1 MKKIG
6 KLISIFA
13 ASLFLFSLGS
23 CNKKIEKSIAIEEP
37 ETPPAMLG
45 RIIVLVVDISQ
56 SIKNQLDEIIDGLCV
71 KIVDERL
78 ESNDYCVVVP
88 LGDSDNVDRAR
99 SFGIKYSVDKDD
111 IKNYLRSMKGW
122 MPTNLNTD
130 IGAAMRKTF
139 QYVNII
145 EKENDGNMLAP
156 LVLFITD
163 GNIYQSPNSKSKI
176 LYDSPD
182 AIFEDP
188 AMDPQKASYE
198 NWWFLGIKNGSE
210 ALDNIED
217 IAKRASAYP
226 SRYEILS
233 DMSQFGTLFDK
244 WLEQIPPVKPRD
256 NGRISFSNVRLG
268 NIELSSDSSK
278 YTTVPNSSNL
288 FTWQMRSEYKINT
301 VVMNFTDIKGSF
313 QKDSTGESV
322 EFQIVPEQGNIEFAP
337 GAIRETQGNVKLPA
351 VSGKGKLKLTI
362 NTKLNSESD
371 GQIPEYLFFVELKSP
386 VTLVLEKVLP
396 IALTIILIA
405 FAIIIT
411 RILKQRRPIR
421 IKIERVGKN
430 SAKPRAA
437 SVKIN
442 RELEF
447 GSKVGLNLRLEGS
460 NVPPVVGKII
470 RTGKSNWKIEMESE
484 QWFAPNQKLDP
495 YTLGSSIKLVLK
507 DGSSCSIKFNRIR

>member
-1 MKKIG
+1 MKKLG
-6 KLISIFA
+6 KIISIFA

-23 CNKKIEKSIAIEEP
+23 CNKKIEKSIAIEEA
-37 ETPPAMLG
+37 ETPPAMPG

-56 SIKNQLDEIIDGLCV
+56 SIKNQLDKIIDGLCE

-78 ESNDYCVVVP
+78 EDNDYCVVVP
-88 LGDSDNVDRAR
+88 LGDSDNIDKAR
-99 SFGIKYSVDKDD
+99 SFGIKFSMDKDN
-111 IKNYLRSMKGW
+111 IKSYLRSMKDW

-130 IGAAMRKTF
+130 IGAAMKKTF
-139 QYVNII
+139 EYVNKI
-145 EKENDGNMLAP
+145 EEENDGNMLDP

-188 AMDPQKASYE
+188 AMNPQKASYE

-217 IAKRASAYP
+217 IAKRANAYP
-226 SRYEILS
+226 ERYETLS
-233 DMSQFGTLFDK
+233 DMSQFGILFDK

-256 NGRISFSNVRLG
+256 NGKIAFSNMKLG
-268 NIELSSDSSK
+268 NIDLSSDPSK
-278 YTTVPNSSNL
+278 YTIVSNSSDL
-288 FTWQMRSEYKINT
+288 FTWQMRSEYKFTT
-301 VVMNFTDIKGSF
+301 VVMEFTDIKGSF

-337 GAIRETQGNVKLPA
+337 GSIRETRGNVKLPA
-351 VSGKGKLKLTI
+351 ISGKGKLKLTI
-362 NTKLNSESD
+362 NTKLNAESD

-386 VTLVLEKVLP
+386 LALVLEKVIP
-396 IALTIILIA
+396 IASAIILIVL
-405 FAIIIT
+405 AIII
-411 RILKQRRPIR
+411 INIHKQRRPIK
-421 IKIERVGKN
+421 IKIERVGNN
-430 SAKPRAA
+430 SAKPRSA

-447 GSKVGLNLRLEGS
+447 GSKIGLNLRLEGS
-460 NVPPVVGKII
+460 NIPPVVGKII
-470 RTGKSNWKIEMESE
+470 RSGKSSWKIEMESE
-484 QWFAPNQKLDP
+484 QWFAPNQKLNP
-495 YTLGSSIKLVLK
+495 YTLGTSIKLVLK
-507 DGSSCSIKFNRIR
+507 DGSSCSIKFSRVR